1 MFTLCEVS
9 TLQSAL
15 ELTVGSGVI
24 CVKIDQKYRTTLLL
38 QPKHTRNREHLFF
51 FFIILFLK
59 LKNPS

>member
-24 CVKIDQKYRTTLLL
+24 VKIDQKYRTTLLL

-51 FFIILFLK
+51 FFIILVLK

>member
-24 CVKIDQKYRTTLLL
+24 VKIDQKYRTTLLL
-38 QPKHTRNREHLFF
+38 QPKHTRNREHIF
-51 FFIILFLK
+51 FFILFYFL
-59 LKNPS
+59 N